1 MASSI
6 AYPTPLVKRKSK
18 KCLQNFWM
26 YYIYTYI
33 YYIAGHCVPPCGSP
47 HIYIYSIQKFWSPF
61 LELDRCVAMCY
72 DLSTSSRR
80 SRRGGMR
87 PPPCRTSGYVQTYRR
102 VVHERDPSGVPRHHS
117 RTHDARCWRPVH
129 AVRGLGS
136 DGRRDVSRSRGVG
149 SKRPARTSPHSGTCA
164 HHVRTVARDDTCDVA
179 GERCPCPEY
188 KCKSYTRGNKV

>member
-1 MASSI
+1 
-6 AYPTPLVKRKSK
+6 
-18 KCLQNFWM
+18 
-26 YYIYTYI
+26 
-33 YYIAGHCVPPCGSP
+33 
-47 HIYIYSIQKFWSPF
+47 
-61 LELDRCVAMCY
+61 MCY

-188 KCKSYTRGNKV
+188 KCKSYTRGNKVNNFFTAIALALALVNELGQAEAAIKAGQPATIGDPASGGAVKTYLFGKHVAIGPIPINPA